1 MPGIMSEGSVQAFVA
16 KPKSNHCDFD
26 SGLKKV
32 HRRGVANDVRRNPL
46 GFERRACWQG
56 ASYSL
61 LKDVGGPVGGQRS
74 TPSAGEQDAVATIAA
89 LGNPG
94 PQRAGSSG
102 PQWDTAFLAA
112 LALEV
117 KQRGRS
123 EGELMLPQGEDF

>member
-1 MPGIMSEGSVQAFVA
+1 MGGVQAFVA

-32 HRRGVANDVRRNPL
+32 HRRGVANDVGRNPL
-46 GFERRACWQG
+46 GFERGAGWQG
-56 ASYSL
+56 SSYSL
-61 LKDVGGPVGGQRS
+61 LEDVVGPVGGQGS
-74 TPSAGEQDAVATIAA
+74 TPSAREQDAVATIAT

-102 PQWDTAFLAA
+102 AQWDTAFLTAFA
-112 LALEV
+112 FEV

-123 EGELMLPQGEDF
+123 ECELMLPQSEDF